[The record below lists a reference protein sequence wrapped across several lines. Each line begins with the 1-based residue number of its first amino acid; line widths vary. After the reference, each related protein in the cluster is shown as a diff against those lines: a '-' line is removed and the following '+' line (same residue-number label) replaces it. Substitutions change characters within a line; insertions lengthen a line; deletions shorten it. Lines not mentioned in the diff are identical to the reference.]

1 MAVLVRLHRDGF
13 SFIQLPTNIMIL
25 ELSNDIDH
33 STGPP
38 SIKLDPSQQEAV
50 NTMHEGR
57 NVFLT
62 GNAGTGKST
71 VITQFIAGG
80 ERRTDVT
87 ATTGIAALNLRDQI
101 QEKCG
106 LAVNAS
112 TIYRWSGI
120 GLGPLPYETDES
132 CFDRLCAEMKN
143 PPFSIT
149 RTNAWKKV
157 CSAECLIIDEISM
170 LPGRTFQFLEWLCR
184 QVREDSSPWG
194 GLQVIC
200 VGDFLQLP
208 PVSKTGKYDWAFQNS
223 AWQRSNFKHVVL
235 QRIHRQDDDVFKD
248 LLNNVREGRIEPKH
262 SAILAKR
269 VALFPRA
276 DLLRLFTH
284 NTQVDRY
291 NNMMLEGLETPQFTF
306 TMIPSGHSGCDWLI
320 KNMLTPQVLKIKVGA
335 RVMVTANLSIPG
347 SNGALKAVNGSLGTV
362 IGIHPARANVVLK
375 LDCGRMVEID
385 PYVWHVDPSDSTKG
399 SVEQLPLKLA
409 WAATI
414 HKSQGLSLDSAL
426 IDVRATR
433 EPGQTYVALSRVRT
447 LAGLYL
453 KDVFKGV
460 WVSQEAIEF
469 TKRITQS

>member
-1 MAVLVRLHRDGF
+1 MAVLVRVHRGGF
-13 SFIQLPTNIMIL
+13 SFLQMPTTLMTL
-25 ELSNDIDH
+25 ELSND
-33 STGPP
+33 TERTA
-38 SIKLDPSQQEAV
+38 IKLDPSQQAAV
-50 NTMHEGR
+50 TIMEEGR

-71 VITQFIAGG
+71 VITQFIAGSK
-80 ERRTDVT
+80 RTIDMT

-101 QEKCG
+101 FEKCG
-106 LAVNAS
+106 LKLNAN

-120 GLGPLPYETDES
+120 GLGPLEHENDDQ
-132 CFDRLCAEMKN
+132 CFGRLCEEMKK
-143 PPFSIT
+143 PPLSIT
-149 RTNAWKKV
+149 REKAFDRIFYAK
-157 CSAECLIIDEISM
+157 CLIIDEISM
-170 LPGRTFQFLEWLCR
+170 LPGKTFQFLEYLCR
-184 QVREDSSPWG
+184 KLRKNDIPWG

-208 PVSKTGKYDWAFQNS
+208 PVSRTGKYDWAFQNS

-248 LLNNVREGRIEPKH
+248 LLNNVREGRIQPKH

-269 VALFPRA
+269 VARFPRA

-291 NNMMLEGLETPQFTF
+291 NNMMLEGLETEEYELQ
-306 TMIPSGHSGCDWLI
+306 MYSSGHSGCEWMI
-320 KNMLTPQVLKIKVGA
+320 KNMLTPFLLKMKVGA
-335 RVMVTANLSIPG
+335 RMMVTANISIPG
-347 SNGALKAVNGSLGTV
+347 SGGALKAVNGSLGTLTR
-362 IGIHPARANVVLK
+362 ISLNPNEAELT
-375 LDCGRMVEID
+375 LDCGRTIVLE
-385 PYVWHVDPSDSTKG
+385 PYTWWVDPSDEAKG
-399 SVEQLPLKLA
+399 CVRQLPLKLA

-433 EPGQTYVALSRVRT
+433 EPGQTYVALSRVRS
-447 LAGLYL
+447 LSGLFL

-460 WVSQEAIEF
+460 WVSNEAIEF
-469 TKRITQS
+469 TNRITQS